1 MARISRLL
9 VVQLV
14 VLSGVPGN
22 APAADDPRVT
32 RLEQDVRAL
41 QRDLQALTRQ
51 IQQLQ
56 LQTSRPGIDG
66 RSPPPPAPIV
76 TGPTW
81 LDAGNWRRLRTGM
94 SELEVIGALGPPTSI
109 REENGTRELLYA
121 MEIGTS
127 AFLAGSV
134 LMRDRAVIEVR
145 IPTLK

>member
-1 MARISRLL
+1 MSRKICVLL
-9 VVQLV
+9 LLCLPWLAV
-14 VLSGVPGN
+14 
-22 APAADDPRVT
+22 AADDPRVT

-56 LQTSRPGIDG
+56 LQTSRPGARADAQA
-66 RSPPPPAPIV
+66 PPVLVAS
-76 TGPTW
+76 GPNW
-81 LDAGNWRRLRTGM
+81 LDAGKWRQLRAGM
-94 SELEVIGALGPPTSI
+94 SELDVIGALGPPTSI
-109 REENGTRELLYA
+109 REESGTRELLYA

-145 IPTLK
+145 FPTLK

>member
-1 MARISRLL
+1 MNWKIPLAALL
-9 VVQLV
+9 CIP
-14 VLSGVPGN
+14 VL
-22 APAADDPRVT
+22 AQAADDSRVT

-41 QRDLQALTRQ
+41 QRDMLALTRQ

-56 LQTSRPGIDG
+56 LQTSRPGTGD
-66 RSPPPPAPIV
+66 RAPPPPAPID
-76 TGPTW
+76 TGTGW
-81 LDAGNWRRLRTGM
+81 VDAAKWRRVRTGM
-94 SELEVIGALGPPTSI
+94 SELDVIGLLGPPTST

-145 IPTLK
+145 VPALK

>member
-1 MARISRLL
+1 MARIPRLL
-9 VVQLV
+9 VL
-14 VLSGVPGN
+14 LFVPM
-22 APAADDPRVT
+22 AALAADDPRVT

-56 LQTSRPGIDG
+56 LQTSRPSAEG
-66 RSPPPPAPIV
+66 RAPPPPPPPVA

-94 SELEVIGALGPPTSI
+94 SELDVIGALGPPTST

-134 LMRDRAVIEVR
+134 LMRNRAVIEVR

>member
-14 VLSGVPGN
+14 VLTGAPVS

-56 LQTSRPGIDG
+56 LQTSRPGVES
-66 RSPPPPAPIV
+66 RSPPPPLPIA

-109 REENGTRELLYA
+109 REANGTRELLYA
-121 MEIGTS
+121 MDIGTS